1 MKLKLIKK
9 CVYGLNLCVSKA
21 TYWLSGKVEWVKN
34 KLLVSCE
41 DKNKDAFRC
50 CCAMAY
56 LTNSGNDIK
65 DILRLIGKKRGLKL
79 DYINKT
85 IGQIWNNDDFD
96 EKCNDR
102 KKREIIKL
110 LYNVSRIICADGKIT
125 DNEKLVF
132 EFICI
137 RLGVLKDDVRKKLM
151 EIIFGLIEESKKIQL
166 ESKEKIIDTICEDC
180 KNYDFVDINLNYI
193 ENQSDIFNSV
203 LKADDRDDYEAELE
217 AIMEII
223 TEGGDLDDC
232 LHSIFSQ
239 DYNGKDG
246 NYARLLFELYN
257 IIMFDDKVNE
267 DEERMFK
274 TFAIIF
280 GLNKSKYRELRHVL
294 RQHNTLNGFGSGEFK
309 DRLYVRKKT
318 VKLIN
323 NVLKRD
329 EVHLK
334 DRKIRFALV
343 CSIAYVDGEL
353 KDKEKVELYSIG
365 INSYYLNKE
374 EIDEIIED
382 VKDPANSKYVNDLL
396 VNIPSD
402 EGKRIEDLKNCLKVI
417 NSDDIITDAER
428 NVFDI
433 VCIFYGVK
441 QNYFKS
447 SDFRNGKKI
456 LRKKYQYDIDKE
468 GKVIITIQD
477 YYKLRGIFKYRTIHG
492 VLSRSVEY
500 ALNKKFC
507 EFCKNLDKKDR
518 SISYYSFTV
527 FIVSVLVLL
536 LYVNYTSHHSYEES
550 KRQYVVGER
559 SYETMQHIDDISVFH
574 GECLVSDINTE
585 ENGGISDNASISC
598 AVKDKISKKSMLKT
612 SPDEIID
619 MIEDTP
625 ECFVLVLAF
634 ILLLGYFLSQIPR
647 PNFRKWNILIYISLF
662 LLALLLLS
670 RELIYSVFL
679 LSAMLSIEW
688 LILMREKYQEKEKK
702 GAHSSLLVVLV
713 LMAILSDISFGMI
726 ELQQVYTEKNILDKV
741 FSALFLGCVCFFVGK
756 YLELNY
762 THNNE
767 DKKYMMVVI
776 EEIKKSNN
784 KSRLN

>member
-9 CVYGLNLCVSKA
+9 IVDGLNLCVSKA
-21 TYWLSGKVEWVKN
+21 TYWLSGKMEWLKN
-34 KLLVSCE
+34 KSLVSCE

-56 LTNSGNDIK
+56 LTNSENDIK
-65 DILRLIGKKRGLKL
+65 DILRLIGRKRGLEL

-110 LYNVSRIICADGKIT
+110 LYNVSRIICADGQIT

-132 EFICI
+132 EFISI
-137 RLGVLKDDVRKKLM
+137 RLGVIKGDVRKNLM
-151 EIIFGLIEESKKIQL
+151 EIIFGLIEKSKETQL
-166 ESKEKIIDTICEDC
+166 ESEEIIDRICNACE
-180 KNYDFVDINLNYI
+180 NYDFVDINLNYI
-193 ENQSDIFNSV
+193 ENQSDIFKSV
-203 LKADDRDDYEAELE
+203 LKADNRDDYEAEFK

-232 LHSIFSQ
+232 LHSFFSQ
-239 DYNGKDG
+239 DHNGKDDD
-246 NYARLLFELYN
+246 YAKLLFELYN
-257 IIMFDDKVNE
+257 IIMFDDTVNG
-267 DEERMFK
+267 DEEKMFM

-294 RQHNTLNGFGSGEFK
+294 RQHNTLNGFDSGEFK
-309 DRLYVRKKT
+309 HRLYVRRKT
-318 VKLIN
+318 VKLIK

-353 KDKEKVELYSIG
+353 KDKEKVELYNIG

-382 VKDPANSKYVNDLL
+382 VKDPDNSKYVNDLL

-447 SDFRNGKKI
+447 RDFRNGKKT
-456 LRKKYQYDIDKE
+456 LGKKYQYDIDND
-468 GKVIITIQD
+468 GKVIITKQD
-477 YYKLRGIFKYRTIHG
+477 YDKLHGIFKHRTIHG
-492 VLSRSVEY
+492 VISWSVEY
-500 ALNKKFC
+500 ALDKKYND
-507 EFCKNLDKKDR
+507 FCKNSDKKDR
-518 SISYYSFTV
+518 TISYYSFTV

-536 LYVNYTSHHSYEES
+536 LYVNYTSHHSYVES
-550 KRQYVVGER
+550 KEKQYVVGER
-559 SYETMQHIDDISVFH
+559 SLDKTQTNDSIAKTHEDVENLKRNDIKSK
-574 GECLVSDINTE
+574 LRN
-585 ENGGISDNASISC
+585 GISCKLELNP
-598 AVKDKISKKSMLKT
+598 DKI
-612 SPDEIID
+612 IY
-619 MIEDTP
+619 MIKNTP
-625 ECFVLVLAF
+625 QDFVRVLTLLV
-634 ILLLGYFLSQIPR
+634 LLGYFISQILHLY
-647 PNFRKWNILIYISLF
+647 FRKINILVWISVF
-662 LLALLLLS
+662 LIALLMFS
-670 RELIYSVFL
+670 YELIYSVFL

-688 LILMREKYQEKEKK
+688 LILMREKYHTKK
-702 GAHSSLLVVLV
+702 RSHSSMLVVLV

-726 ELQQVYTEKNILDKV
+726 ELQQSYTAANISDKV

-762 THNNE
+762 THSIE
-767 DKKYMMVVI
+767 DKEEMNKVI
-776 EEIKKSNN
+776 EDIRIQND
-784 KSRLN
+784 KSRSKFWKSWRH